1 LLTRTG
7 VTVPY
12 SSLHRFVVK
21 HCGFGVRGRI
31 TVRMADVAPGDLA
44 EIDFGRLGLVHDP
57 ATNRRRL
64 AWALLVVLP
73 ASRHQYVHVTC
84 SQTVAAVIHGLE
96 DAWMFFGG
104 SPWSGGCR
112 SA

>member
-31 TVRMADVAPGDLA
+31 TVRAASGHEPD
-44 EIDFGRLGLVHDP
+44 RKHDRKGEQ
-57 ATNRRRL
+57 AKARE
-64 AWALLVVLP
+64 LP
-73 ASRHQYVHVTC
+73 ISFPPRQIREHCVELD
-84 SQTVAAVIHGLE
+84 S
-96 DAWMFFGG
+96 
-104 SPWSGGCR
+104 